1 MRAAATRRWVR
12 CTRRRSSGASSL
24 CGVQGRCSEPT
35 GWACLLPG
43 VHLFIS
49 ATGVAMICPSLHRG
63 SFVLHAREQS
73 MVAMSAN
80 VAAILRQATILR
92 RIYSFMMIQ
101 QRACERWLRPAWK
114 IPAGKFPA
122 RKILLPV
129 RPGSLRCSFHACW
142 QPTFRPE
149 GDQHCAQAARLRAV
163 ETGAFGRVHPVSH
176 SRERVQM
183 DVQRWE
189 AERKNPR
196 PKNFRAAPV
205 HKNKKRETA

>member
-92 RIYSFMMIQ
+92 GIYSFMMIP
-101 QRACERWLRPAWK
+101 QRACARWLRPVGK
-114 IPAGKFPA
+114 IPAGKIPSLRNSPA
-122 RKILLPV
+122 RPAGITPLFAPCLLAVDLSAGGRPALCSSSTLACGGDRSV
-129 RPGSLRCSFHACW
+129 R
-142 QPTFRPE
+142 
-149 GDQHCAQAARLRAV
+149 
-163 ETGAFGRVHPVSH
+163 
-176 SRERVQM
+176 
-183 DVQRWE
+183 
-189 AERKNPR
+189 
-196 PKNFRAAPV
+196 
-205 HKNKKRETA
+205 